1 MKRRQLLP
9 SQLAVL
15 TVWGSREICG
25 TEMVISRPGIAGV
38 DLGVARELKEV
49 GIALLG

>member
-9 SQLAVL
+9 SQLAAL
-15 TVWGSREICG
+15 TACGSREICG
-25 TEMVISRPGIAGV
+25 TEIVISRPGIAGV
-38 DLGVARELKEV
+38 DLGVASELKEI